1 LDGEYSVMGDRI
13 FINNDS
19 IRTEEQET
27 IGGKM
32 RKICFI
38 FIIFSIF
45 IFSGCGE
52 KTTEQSKNSFELW
65 NECES
70 ISALQ
75 NYVAAVTDEK
85 SENFIPVEDRIAVF
99 DMDGTL
105 CGELF
110 PEYIEYLLL
119 EYRCLDDPAYKDI
132 ASDEL
137 KEVANLIRESGK
149 EYKTPAVDHFD
160 LVHGKAQAKAFEGLT
175 PDEFIA
181 YVKTFLKREA
191 RGFKGLTYANS
202 IYKPMIEVV
211 KYLQN
216 NGFTTYIVS
225 GSDRMLCRALACEA
239 LDIPEN
245 QVIGMDVR
253 LVASNQAG
261 KDGLDYQFNA
271 GGKDKLVR
279 SGELWLKNLK
289 MNKVFNIAQEIGKQ
303 PVLSF
308 GNSSGDVSMH
318 EYTVTNNKYK
328 AMAFML
334 IADDTERDHADM
346 TETNKRKAK
355 WEEKGYTIISMKNDF
370 KTIYGEGVVKTDD

>member
-1 LDGEYSVMGDRI
+1 MKKL
-13 FINNDS
+13 
-19 IRTEEQET
+19 
-27 IGGKM
+27 
-32 RKICFI
+32 CFV

-45 IFSGCGE
+45 IFSGCGD
-52 KTTEQSKNSFELW
+52 KTTEQSKNPFELW

-70 ISALQ
+70 ISALKD
-75 NYVAAVTDEK
+75 YVTAVTDTK
-85 SENFIPVEDRIAVF
+85 SGNFIPVEDRIAVF

-119 EYRCLDDPAYKDI
+119 EYRCLDDPEYKDI

-137 KEVANLIRESGK
+137 REVANLIRESGR

-181 YVKTFLKREA
+181 YVKAFLKREA
-191 RGFKGLTYANS
+191 QGFEGLTYANS

-211 KYLQN
+211 AYLQKN
-216 NGFTTYIVS
+216 NFKTYIVS
-225 GSDRMLCRALACEA
+225 GSDRMLCRALACEV
-239 LDIPEN
+239 LNIPEN
-245 QVIGMDVR
+245 QVIGMDVT
-253 LVASNQAG
+253 LVASNQGG
-261 KDGLDYQFNA
+261 KDGLEYQFNA
-271 GGKDKLVR
+271 GGSDKLVR

-289 MNKVFNIAQEIGKQ
+289 MNKVFNINQEIGKQ

-346 TETNKRKAK
+346 TETNKRKAQ

-370 KTIYGEGVVKTDD
+370 KTIYGEGVVKTDN